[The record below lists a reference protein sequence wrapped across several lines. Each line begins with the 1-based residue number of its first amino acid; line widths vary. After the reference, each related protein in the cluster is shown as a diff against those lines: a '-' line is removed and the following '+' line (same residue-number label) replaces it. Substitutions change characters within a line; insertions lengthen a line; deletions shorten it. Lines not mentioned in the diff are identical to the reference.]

1 MTKYIKWLVVVIAI
15 ATFCMV
21 FGNQLAFYIGSKM
34 TQSLTFQEVYF
45 EGATISISGLTFTGA
60 TNTSIL
66 PFIGYCL
73 VLFGGLTT
81 LFSSFS
87 KGKTSKAI
95 FNLLSVLAFLVGA
108 IFILLL
114 PTSFFSANESL
125 KNAIDTYNKF
135 AGNYKASLKMDTC
148 SIIGLILSLCAFVFI
163 TISFVLDLIIKPKKK
178 RKRK

>member
-1 MTKYIKWLVVVIAI
+1 MTKYIKWLVVVIAV

-45 EGATISISGLTFTGA
+45 EGAKITVSGLTYTGA

-108 IFILLL
+108 NAVVVNDV
-114 PTSFFSANESL
+114 PE
-125 KNAIDTYNKF
+125 NAIVGGIPAKIISSDSSMCFNKYWGNVF
-135 AGNYKASLKMDTC
+135 AHAYDEKN
-148 SIIGLILSLCAFVFI
+148 IN
-163 TISFVLDLIIKPKKK
+163 
-178 RKRK
+178 